1 MYHVIPACPACQE
14 GADEKVSGELVLYR
28 TFVGA
33 SEIVFLGGRRV
44 LQCDGVCSADKKRGI
59 SLKWPSLTGVSYL
72 VSTLV
77 LHAVATYMTYLSVRG
92 VLPAGRCW
100 RKLLGSRIP
109 CSLYSVDGGVVFE
122 QKREILKASCF
133 AYLYGRRI
141 RLVADMQSYCRKP
154 QETCGAWCNLSS
166 HIRPINA
173 PFSVLARVDAGG
185 RWLYIVVNLWCLHAV
200 VWGHDGDDCVYVSRF
215 PARLRRGSWRRTR
228 KPRSSRRE
236 KLKSGGIPSRIG

>member
-14 GADEKVSGELVLYR
+14 GADEKVSGEVVLYR

-122 QKREILKASCF
+122 QKRETTQGLLFRLLVRSTYSVC
-133 AYLYGRRI
+133 RR
-141 RLVADMQSYCRKP
+141 
-154 QETCGAWCNLSS
+154 
-166 HIRPINA
+166 
-173 PFSVLARVDAGG
+173 
-185 RWLYIVVNLWCLHAV
+185 HAV
-200 VWGHDGDDCVYVSRF
+200 VLSKTSRN
-215 PARLRRGSWRRTR
+215 LRRMVQLVIAYSSHQRT
-228 KPRSSRRE
+228 
-236 KLKSGGIPSRIG
+236 L